1 LSEETREPG
10 SVAGAAAEETSRA
23 PAVGEPAVAEPV
35 TLVPGAR
42 KPETVGGEPA
52 EDAGT
57 DEHAADEHAGV
68 ADEHADVTEAE
79 HAGVTEDEHAEP
91 VKADEADE
99 AEREE
104 LERLRTEVR
113 ELREQSRGDG
123 AGQSWAA
130 SWKGRRGRWRALVSA
145 VLITLGCVLA
155 PVSVLGVWAANQVS
169 NTDRYVANMAPLI
182 SEPPIQHA
190 LSARITGEITSRLD
204 VPALTAS
211 ASAELARA
219 NLPRLSALLTNFQAP
234 IANGVD
240 SLVSTTVSR
249 AVASPAMANI
259 WVSANRA
266 AHQGIVRVLSGQGNG
281 SLSVVNNQVV
291 LNLGPLI
298 TQVKENLTARGF
310 GFAARIP
317 TVNAT
322 FPLFEAPNLAKAQ
335 QGYRLITTLR
345 WVLPFLALILLAV
358 GIWTARRHRRALIG
372 AALGLSASM
381 LVLAAALLIA
391 RAIYLNSVPQ
401 TVLPADAA
409 AALYDTLVRFIRD
422 GLRLLLVI
430 GLVVAAGAFLA
441 GPSTAAVR
449 TRRAVKSGIDWV
461 RARGERAGL
470 RTGPVG
476 TWVGAHKTLL
486 RAAAVGVAVLIFVFW
501 GQPSLAVVIWLVILL
516 LVVLG
521 LIELLAGPAGGS
533 ATAAEAGRLVT
544 APAAG
549 GSATAPEADHSATAL
564 EADPTTAPEDSRPAT
579 VKKE

>member
-1 LSEETREPG
+1 VSEKSRESG
-10 SVAGAAAEETSRA
+10 SVAGTAAEETSQA
-23 PAVGEPAVAEPV
+23 PAAGEPAVTEPA

-42 KPETVGGEPA
+42 TPET
-52 EDAGT
+52 AGA
-57 DEHAADEHAGV
+57 EHAEHAG
-68 ADEHADVTEAE
+68 TAE
-79 HAGVTEDEHAEP
+79 HAGVTADEHTGAGD
-91 VKADEADE
+91 DEH
-99 AEREE
+99 EE
-104 LERLRTEVR
+104 LERLRAEVR
-113 ELREQSRGDG
+113 ELREQGP
-123 AGQSWAA
+123 GQGQGTARWT
-130 SWKGRRGRWRALVSA
+130 GRRGRWRALVSA
-145 VLITLGCVLA
+145 ILITLGCVLA

-190 LSARITGEITSRLD
+190 LSARLTSEITSRLD
-204 VPALTAS
+204 VQALTAQ
-211 ASAELARA
+211 ASAELAQA

-240 SLVSTTVSR
+240 SLVATTVSR

-281 SLSVVNNQVV
+281 SLSVVNNEVV
-291 LNLGPLI
+291 LNLAPLI
-298 TQVKENLTARGF
+298 AQVKENLTARGF
-310 GFAARIP
+310 GFADKIP

-345 WVLPFLALILLAV
+345 WVLPFLSLILLAV
-358 GIWTARRHRRALIG
+358 GIWVARRHRRALIG
-372 AALGLSASM
+372 ASLGLSASM

-401 TVLPADAA
+401 TTLPADAA

-422 GLRLLLVI
+422 GLRVLLVI

-449 TRRAVKSGIDWV
+449 TRRGVKSGITWV
-461 RARGERAGL
+461 RDRGERAGL

-476 TWVGAHKTLL
+476 IWVGAHKTLL
-486 RAAAVGVAVLIFVFW
+486 RAAAVGLAVLIFVFW

-521 LIELLAGPAGGS
+521 LIELLA
-533 ATAAEAGRLVT
+533 
-544 APAAG
+544 APKVDDL
-549 GSATAPEADHSATAL
+549 ATAPETDGPA
-564 EADPTTAPEDSRPAT
+564 TAPEDSRPAT
-579 VKKE
+579 VHKE

>member
-1 LSEETREPG
+1 LSEESREPG
-10 SVAGAAAEETSRA
+10 SVAGAAAEETSQA
-23 PAVGEPAVAEPV
+23 PAVSGPAVAEPAP
-35 TLVPGAR
+35 LVPGAR
-42 KPETVGGEPA
+42 KPESAGAEHPGVTEGG
-52 EDAGT
+52 
-57 DEHAADEHAGV
+57 HAGV
-68 ADEHADVTEAE
+68 AEAEPAGVGKDEH
-79 HAGVTEDEHAEP
+79 
-91 VKADEADE
+91 
-99 AEREE
+99 EE
-104 LERLRTEVR
+104 LERLRAEVR
-113 ELREQSRGDG
+113 ELREQGPGQKDG
-123 AGQSWAA
+123 AAP
-130 SWKGRRGRWRALVSA
+130 WKGWTGRHGRWRALVSA
-145 VLITLGCVLA
+145 ILITLGCVLA

-190 LSARITGEITSRLD
+190 LSARITSEINSRLD
-204 VPALTAS
+204 VQALTAQ
-211 ASAELARA
+211 ASAELTRA

-240 SLVSTTVSR
+240 SLVATTVSR
-249 AVASPAMANI
+249 AVASPAMATI

-298 TQVKENLTARGF
+298 TQVKANLAARGF
-310 GFAARIP
+310 GFADKIP
-317 TVNAT
+317 VVNST

-345 WVLPFLALILLAV
+345 WVLPFLSLILLAV
-358 GIWTARRHRRALIG
+358 GIWIGRRHRRALIG

-381 LVLAAALLIA
+381 LVLAIALLIA

-422 GLRLLLVI
+422 GLRVLLVI

-441 GPSTAAVR
+441 GPSAAAVR
-449 TRRAVKSGIDWV
+449 TRRAMGSGIAWV
-461 RARGERAGL
+461 RDRGERAGL
-470 RTGPVG
+470 RTGPVS

-486 RAAAVGVAVLIFVFW
+486 RAAAVGVVVLIFVFW
-501 GQPSLAVVIWLVILL
+501 GQPSLAVVIWLVVLL

-521 LIELLAGPAGGS
+521 VIELLAGPAGGP
-533 ATAAEAGRLVT
+533 AT

-549 GSATAPEADHSATAL
+549 GPATAPAAGGPATAPAAGDRAATP
-564 EADPTTAPEDSRPAT
+564 ETGRPATAPEDSRPAA
-579 VKKE
+579 VQKE